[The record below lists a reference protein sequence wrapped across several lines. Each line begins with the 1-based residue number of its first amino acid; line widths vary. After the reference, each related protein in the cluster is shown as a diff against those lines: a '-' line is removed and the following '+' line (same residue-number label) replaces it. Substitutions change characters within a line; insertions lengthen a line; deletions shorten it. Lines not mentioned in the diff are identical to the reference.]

1 MIGTDCIGSCK
12 SNYPTITTT
21 TGPVQ
26 QLAIL
31 LIDDV
36 SIYRTVVPCIKFL
49 IIKDVIVYPLLQ
61 VFNKIYLKQAAPLL
75 LNVFVI
81 KDYEYNIS
89 VYSLGGVLITKSY

>member
-1 MIGTDCIGSCK
+1 M
-12 SNYPTITTT
+12 
-21 TGPVQ
+21 
-26 QLAIL
+26 
-31 LIDDV
+31 
-36 SIYRTVVPCIKFL
+36 
-49 IIKDVIVYPLLQ
+49 YPLLQ